1 MGSNFI
7 IEKAL
12 KGGDLLIDVRGDFD
26 GSSAMQLLVCLNN
39 CGSNVNRIFINTSGL
54 NRIYYFGKLV
64 FQNNLPSR
72 TGAAPKISF
81 TGKNRGQ
88 FI

>member
-7 IEKAL
+7 IDKIR
-12 KGGDLLIDVRGDFD
+12 KGRDLHIDIRGDFD
-26 GSSAMQLLVCLNN
+26 GSSAMQLLVCLNT
-39 CGSNVNRIFINTSGL
+39 CCSGVNRIFINTNGL
-54 NRIYYFGKLV
+54 DKIYYFGKLV
-64 FQNNLPSR
+64 FQNNFPPR
-72 TGAAPKISF
+72 TGIASKVSF